1 MTDSVSAADGAERFQ
16 VLALDGGGAK
26 ALFSAH
32 VLARLEADLQVR
44 IADSFDLVTGTSAG
58 GIIALALGAG
68 LRPGRDR
75 RRVRAPGGDRVSP
88 RPTPVVAVPGPAHA
102 PQLRRV
108 RSPQLPSTTSSASAC
123 WETARSG
130 SSSRPGMFTRAAF
143 TSSRRRT
150 MSGCAATGGSRW

>member
-58 GIIALALGAG
+58 GIIALAMGAG
-68 LRPGRDR
+68 LRPAEIVAEYERLVATVFPRGR
-75 RRVRAPGGDRVSP
+75 RRWWRSRAGSRTPATT
-88 RPTPVVAVPGPAHA
+88 RPFSA
-102 PQLRRV
+102 
-108 RSPQLPSTTSSASAC
+108 LPSTTSSASAC

-130 SSSRPGMFTRAAF
+130 SSSHPGMFTRAAF

-150 MSGCAATGGSRW
+150 MSACAATGGSRW